1 MQKIIK
7 QIDRWLKSLKHKT
20 LPYSQVV
27 RQRNLTPIYAGSN
40 PARVVCNKWLHI
52 TLRRM
57 NNMDDNKKE
66 ITVVEVF
73 NKLEEVEKQ
82 NKEILEKLE
91 NMQESNAL
99 FHNGFAT
106 IFETLRILDEVKQDE
121 DLGDMLKTGSLAN
134 VLCAESWVKKH
145 MKTTSKSKVEKEGTV
160 VVKRVREEKAKD
172 VIELLKML
180 ENI

>member
-1 MQKIIK
+1 
-7 QIDRWLKSLKHKT
+7 
-20 LPYSQVV
+20 
-27 RQRNLTPIYAGSN
+27 
-40 PARVVCNKWLHI
+40 
-52 TLRRM
+52 
-57 NNMDDNKKE
+57 MDDNKKE
-66 ITVVEVF
+66 ITAVEVF
-73 NKLEEVEKQ
+73 KKLEEVEKQ

-106 IFETLRILDEVKQDE
+106 IFETLRILDEVKQNE
-121 DLGDMLKTGSLAN
+121 DCEEMLKNGSLTN
-134 VLCAESWVKKH
+134 VFCAVSGGKKH

-160 VVKRVREEKAKD
+160 VVKRVSEEEAKD

>member
-1 MQKIIK
+1 ME
-7 QIDRWLKSLKHKT
+7 
-20 LPYSQVV
+20 YNE
-27 RQRNLTPIYAGSN
+27 RN
-40 PARVVCNKWLHI
+40 
-52 TLRRM
+52 
-57 NNMDDNKKE
+57 

-73 NKLEEVEKQ
+73 KKLEEVEKQ

-99 FHNGFAT
+99 LHNGFTT

-121 DLGDMLKTGSLAN
+121 DLGDVLKTGSLAN
-134 VLCAESWVKKH
+134 VLYAESWRKKH

>member
-1 MQKIIK
+1 
-7 QIDRWLKSLKHKT
+7 
-20 LPYSQVV
+20 
-27 RQRNLTPIYAGSN
+27 
-40 PARVVCNKWLHI
+40 
-52 TLRRM
+52 
-57 NNMDDNKKE
+57 MDDNKKE

-73 NKLEEVEKQ
+73 YKLEEVEKQ

-91 NMQESNAL
+91 NMQESNAI

-106 IFETLRILDEVKQDE
+106 IFEVLRVLNEVKQNE
-121 DLGDMLKTGSLAN
+121 DCEEMLKTGSLAN

-145 MKTTSKSKVEKEGTV
+145 MKTTSQSKGEKEVTT
-160 VVKRVREEKAKD
+160 VVKRVREGKAKD